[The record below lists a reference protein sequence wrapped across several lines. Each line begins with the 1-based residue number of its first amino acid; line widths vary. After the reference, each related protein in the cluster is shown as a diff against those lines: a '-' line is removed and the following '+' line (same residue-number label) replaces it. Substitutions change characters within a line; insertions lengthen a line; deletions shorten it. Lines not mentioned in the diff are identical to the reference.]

1 MTIMENKNGRPLIFK
16 TPEELKQAV
25 EKYFDEE
32 KKPTLAGLAY
42 ALGINRQ
49 TLYNYGERDDFLDI
63 IKRAREKVEA
73 TYEQRL
79 VYENNPTGVIFAL
92 KNMNWRDK
100 VETGVTDKEGNDV
113 LVTTYQIPDNHR
125 ENGKLVLNGNGQN
138 GH

>member
-1 MTIMENKNGRPLIFK
+1 MIGRPLIFE
-16 TPEELKQAV
+16 TPQKLSEAV
-25 EKYFDEE
+25 EKYFAEE

-49 TLYNYGERDDFLDI
+49 TLYNYETRDDFLDI

-92 KNMNWRDK
+92 KNMSWKDKTEQDLK
-100 VETGVTDKEGNDV
+100 VEGAIILNGIRPKENVPMGAND
-113 LVTTYQIPDNHR
+113 LIP
-125 ENGKLVLNGNGQN
+125 ESVNGNGKD
-138 GH
+138 H